1 MAKAKKAK
9 KRTPWQWFKSLWV
22 NPGKVD
28 GAFLLV
34 VLLLLAFGLVTLFS
48 SSYVYAYYNV
58 GGDSF
63 YFIKRQL
70 IFALIGLV
78 AMTFASFFDYRKFKD
93 WAWIIYLAALGLL
106 MVTVVIRFAV
116 NGGEVTRWIR
126 IGSFQFQPSEV
137 AKLSVI
143 FLFAALGVANQKRIK
158 TFQYGIVPFLIV
170 LAPVVLLMMLE
181 PHVSGTV
188 LICGIAASL
197 MLIGGSNIKYFV
209 WVAGLGAAA
218 LLIFILTGGIQ
229 YALDRLVYWRDPF
242 ASPLKEGYQV
252 IQSMYAIASGGLTG
266 QGLGQSKQKFLY
278 LPEPQNDF
286 IFAIACEELGFVGAV
301 LIILL
306 FIAFVW
312 RGFSIAL
319 RAKDQFG
326 TLVAAGITIQFGLQA
341 LLNMMVVTKT
351 IPNTGISLPFFSYG
365 GTALIMLLGEMG
377 IMLNIS
383 RFAAMDKPK

>member
-9 KRTPWQWFKSLWV
+9 KTLWQWFKSLWV
-22 NPGKVD
+22 NPGRID
-28 GAFLLV
+28 GAFLLI

-58 GGDSF
+58 KGDSF
-63 YFIKRQL
+63 FFIKNQL
-70 IFALIGLV
+70 RYAALGLFFM
-78 AMTFASFFDYRKFKD
+78 ALASFFDYHALKTF
-93 WAWIIYLAALGLL
+93 AVPVTALASVLLWITVGLR
-106 MVTVVIRFAV
+106 VFV
-116 NGGEVTRWIR
+116 NGGAITRWID
-126 IGSFQFQPSEV
+126 IGPIQFQPSEIGKFAIIIIFALIASV
-137 AKLSVI
+137 NQHRMKDWRIGIIPFMIVFAFIALPTLLETHLSGTI
-143 FLFAALGVANQKRIK
+143 
-158 TFQYGIVPFLIV
+158 LIV
-170 LAPVVLLMMLE
+170 A
-181 PHVSGTV
+181 
-188 LICGIAASL
+188 IGISL
-197 MLIGGSNIKYFV
+197 MLIGGTDIKYFIGMALV
-209 WVAGLGAAA
+209 LAA
-218 LLIFILTGGIQ
+218 LVMGFILVFGVN
-229 YALDRLVYWRDPF
+229 YVLDRLASWRDPF
-242 ASPLKEGYQV
+242 VDPLGEGYQV

-286 IFAIACEELGFVGAV
+286 IFAIACEELGFIGAV

-319 RAKDQFG
+319 RAKDRFG
-326 TLVAAGITIQFGLQA
+326 LLIAAGITIQFGLQA

-383 RFAAMDKPK
+383 RFAVLEKPE

>member
-1 MAKAKKAK
+1 MAKARKAK
-9 KRTPWQWFKSLWV
+9 KTPWQWFKGFWV
-22 NPGKVD
+22 NPGRVD

-63 YFIKRQL
+63 YFIKKQL
-70 IFALIGLV
+70 QYAGIGLFAMSV
-78 AMTFASFFDYRKFKD
+78 ASYFDYHNFKKLALPITFAAS
-93 WAWIIYLAALGLL
+93 ALLWL
-106 MVTVVIRFAV
+106 TVILRFTV
-116 NGGEVTRWIR
+116 NGGAITRWID
-126 IGSFQFQPSEV
+126 IGPIQFQPSEIGKF
-137 AKLSVI
+137 AVI
-143 FLFAALGVANQKRIK
+143 IMFALIASNNQNRMKNWR
-158 TFQYGIVPFLIV
+158 YGIVPFAFVFMMIALPTMLETHFSGTILIV
-170 LAPVVLLMMLE
+170 AIGV
-181 PHVSGTV
+181 
-188 LICGIAASL
+188 CL
-197 MLIGGSNIKYFV
+197 MLIGGTDVRFFLLIAGV
-209 WVAGLGAAA
+209 GAAGLIVVI
-218 LLIFILTGGIQ
+218 LLFGN
-229 YALDRLVYWRDPF
+229 YALERLISWRDPF
-242 ASPLKEGYQV
+242 VDPLGEGYQV

-306 FIAFVW
+306 FIAFIW

-319 RAKDQFG
+319 RAKDRFG
-326 TLVAAGITIQFGLQA
+326 LLVAAGITIQFGLQA

-383 RFAAMDKPK
+383 RSATLEKPE

>member
-9 KRTPWQWFKSLWV
+9 KTPWQLFKGLWN
-22 NPGKVD
+22 NPGRVD

-58 GGDSF
+58 KGDSF
-63 YFIKRQL
+63 YFIKKQL
-70 IFALIGLV
+70 QYAALGLV
-78 AMTFASFFDYRKFKD
+78 AMTVASFFDYHNFKK
-93 WAWIIYLAALGLL
+93 LAFPVTIAASFLL
-106 MVTVVIRFAV
+106 WLTVLLRFTV
-116 NGGEVTRWIR
+116 NGGAITRWID
-126 IGSFQFQPSEV
+126 IGPIQFQPSEIGKF
-137 AKLSVI
+137 AVI
-143 FLFAALGVANQKRIK
+143 IMFALIASNNQNRMKNWR
-158 TFQYGIVPFLIV
+158 YGIMPFALVFMMIA
-170 LAPVVLLMMLE
+170 LPTMLE
-181 PHVSGTV
+181 THFSGTI
-188 LICGIAASL
+188 LIICIGVCL
-197 MLIGGSNIKYFV
+197 MLIGGTDVKFF
-209 WVAGLGAAA
+209 
-218 LLIFILTGGIQ
+218 LLIAAVGATGLIAVILLFGN
-229 YALDRLVYWRDPF
+229 YALERLVSWRDPF
-242 ASPLKEGYQV
+242 VDPLGEGYQV

-319 RAKDQFG
+319 RAKDRFG
-326 TLVAAGITIQFGLQA
+326 LLVAAGITIQFGLQA

-383 RFAAMDKPK
+383 RSATLEKPE